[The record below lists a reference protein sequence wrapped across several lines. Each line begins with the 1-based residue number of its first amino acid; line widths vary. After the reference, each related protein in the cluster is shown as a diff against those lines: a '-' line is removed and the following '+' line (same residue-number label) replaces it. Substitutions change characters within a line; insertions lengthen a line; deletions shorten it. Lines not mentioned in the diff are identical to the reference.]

1 MALFGKCYVNNLFFR
16 VKKRYILCQ
25 WWTRDREDG
34 RSKGGREEIRDG
46 RREKSGRE
54 EEIGGMEGGRE
65 RQKDRDKENN

>member
-46 RREKSGRE
+46 RREKKGKRRRDRGYGRRKRE
-54 EEIGGMEGGRE
+54 TE
-65 RQKDRDKENN
+65 RQRQRE